1 MKLEALIQNMTDQIK
16 EAQLKLGYARETMRL
31 YYPLSS
37 LNAMLETQEK
47 DIRELAKK
55 IRREL
60 EEKIQKAEEVSAA
73 PDDSQRELTSVEPES
88 MKPAKAVEDGKMAG
102 SIQKTPE
109 QAAGFAG
116 LGDIQIRIH
125 ADRIVFT
132 IPPDFVEYVHQ
143 HVPDPPFL
151 KELIQL
157 FQEKHACTK
166 EEITAVFGKFGAYEC
181 RQMPDGMDF
190 DYVIYFTNGR
200 IDAYDYCIREEM
212 GHTIYHR
219 FARADFEGLMEM

>member
-37 LNAMLETQEK
+37 LNAMLEMQET

-55 IRREL
+55 IRHEL
-60 EEKIQKAEEVSAA
+60 EAKKEK
-73 PDDSQRELTSVEPES
+73 
-88 MKPAKAVEDGKMAG
+88 M
-102 SIQKTPE
+102 
-109 QAAGFAG
+109 
-116 LGDIQIRIH
+116 GDTQIRIH

-132 IPPDFVEYVHQ
+132 IPPDFVEYVHEQ
-143 HVPDPPFL
+143 VPEPPFL

-157 FQEKHACTK
+157 
-166 EEITAVFGKFGAYEC
+166 C

-190 DYVIYFTNGR
+190 DYVIYFTDSS

-219 FARADFEGLMEM
+219 FARADFEALMTIQ

>member
-1 MKLEALIQNMTDQIK
+1 MRLEALIQNMTDQIK

-37 LNAMLETQEK
+37 LNAMLEIQET

-55 IRREL
+55 IRHEL
-60 EEKIQKAEEVSAA
+60 EAKKEK
-73 PDDSQRELTSVEPES
+73 
-88 MKPAKAVEDGKMAG
+88 M
-102 SIQKTPE
+102 
-109 QAAGFAG
+109 
-116 LGDIQIRIH
+116 GDTQIRIH

-132 IPPDFVEYVHQ
+132 IPPDFVEYVH
-143 HVPDPPFL
+143 
-151 KELIQL
+151 
-157 FQEKHACTK
+157 KHACTK
-166 EEITAVFGKFGAYEC
+166 EEITAVFEKFGAYEC

-190 DYVIYFTNGR
+190 DYVIYFTDSS

-219 FARADFEGLMEM
+219 FARADFEALMTIQ

>member
-37 LNAMLETQEK
+37 LNAMLEMQET

-55 IRREL
+55 IRHE
-60 EEKIQKAEEVSAA
+60 QV
-73 PDDSQRELTSVEPES
+73 PE
-88 MKPAKAVEDGKMAG
+88 
-102 SIQKTPE
+102 
-109 QAAGFAG
+109 
-116 LGDIQIRIH
+116 
-125 ADRIVFT
+125 
-132 IPPDFVEYVHQ
+132 
-143 HVPDPPFL
+143 PPFL

-157 FQEKHACTK
+157 FREKHACTK
-166 EEITAVFGKFGAYEC
+166 EEITAVFEKFGAYEC

-190 DYVIYFTNGR
+190 DYVIYFTDSS

-219 FARADFEGLMEM
+219 FARADFEALMTIQ

>member
-37 LNAMLETQEK
+37 LNAMLEMQET

-55 IRREL
+55 IRHEL
-60 EEKIQKAEEVSAA
+60 EAKKEK
-73 PDDSQRELTSVEPES
+73 
-88 MKPAKAVEDGKMAG
+88 M
-102 SIQKTPE
+102 
-109 QAAGFAG
+109 
-116 LGDIQIRIH
+116 GDTQIRIH

-132 IPPDFVEYVHQ
+132 IPPDFVEYVHEQ
-143 HVPDPPFL
+143 VPEPPFL

-157 FQEKHACTK
+157 FREK
-166 EEITAVFGKFGAYEC
+166 C

-190 DYVIYFTNGR
+190 DYVIYFTDSS

-219 FARADFEGLMEM
+219 FARADFEALMTIQ

>member
-37 LNAMLETQEK
+37 LNAMLEMQET

-55 IRREL
+55 IRHEL
-60 EEKIQKAEEVSAA
+60 EAKKEK
-73 PDDSQRELTSVEPES
+73 
-88 MKPAKAVEDGKMAG
+88 M
-102 SIQKTPE
+102 
-109 QAAGFAG
+109 
-116 LGDIQIRIH
+116 GDTQIRIH
-125 ADRIVFT
+125 AD
-132 IPPDFVEYVHQ
+132 Q
-143 HVPDPPFL
+143 VPEPPFL

-157 FQEKHACTK
+157 FREKHACTK
-166 EEITAVFGKFGAYEC
+166 EEITAVFEKFGAYEC

-190 DYVIYFTNGR
+190 DYVIYFTDSS

-219 FARADFEGLMEM
+219 FARADFEALMTIQ

>member
-1 MKLEALIQNMTDQIK
+1 MKKVLINDSIDPIKMPGTEVSFPRQEYDMKLEALIQNMTDQIK
-16 EAQLKLGYARETMRL
+16 EAQLKLGYARETMRF

-37 LNAMLETQEK
+37 LNAMLEMQET

-55 IRREL
+55 IRHDL
-60 EEKIQKAEEVSAA
+60 EAKKEK
-73 PDDSQRELTSVEPES
+73 
-88 MKPAKAVEDGKMAG
+88 M
-102 SIQKTPE
+102 
-109 QAAGFAG
+109 
-116 LGDIQIRIH
+116 GDTQIRLH

-132 IPPDFVEYVHQ
+132 IPPDFVEYVHEQ
-143 HVPDPPFL
+143 VPEPLFL

-157 FQEKHACTK
+157 FREKHACTK
-166 EEITAVFGKFGAYEC
+166 EEITAVFEKFGAYEC

-190 DYVIYFTNGR
+190 DYVIYFTDSS

-219 FARADFEGLMEM
+219 FARADFEALMTIQ